1 MVRKLTMQLRVS
13 FIHTSTIYNL
23 RGSEQW
29 LLSLASSI
37 SRLGISV
44 KIINFDYDKRFV
56 SGPEEYKVKEGY
68 IKSITKN
75 LELILLRGIRLRLP
89 GWLVRRNDR
98 LSSFIVES
106 SRFFPLT
113 KKLLDSIYKSDI
125 VYFVQC
131 QKGASHLIPILFFA
145 TLAGRRPVIVGI
157 HVRPQVGLVHSLVLR
172 FYAMIGTLK
181 MAHVLNRDISSYVNK
196 MYGCPARYIPNFVD
210 TARFTPRQK
219 KVDSIFI
226 VLYVGALTEVKGAD
240 LLPDIYYGLKKSS
253 IPAALWICTQ
263 GGPLQQRIIEL
274 SREYPDSVKYLGFI
288 EHPEL
293 VNIYSNAHIVIVPS
307 KREQFPFVP
316 IEAQACGTPVV
327 ASDIP
332 GLRQC
337 VMEGKTG
344 LLVYPRKPEE
354 FVCKVALM
362 YRLMTERTEDYLQM
376 CNNGVKYVNENFNN
390 KIVLNSTIRM
400 FNSVLNGT
408 D

>member
-1 MVRKLTMQLRVS
+1 MQLRVS
-13 FIHTSTIYNL
+13 LIHTSTIYNL

-29 LLSLASSI
+29 LLSLGLSI

-56 SGPEEYKVKEGY
+56 SGPKEYKAKEEY
-68 IKSITKN
+68 IKNMTKD
-75 LELILLRGIRLRLP
+75 LELILLRGTRLRLP
-89 GWLVRRNDR
+89 GWVARRRDR
-98 LSSFIVES
+98 LSSFITES
-106 SRFFPLT
+106 SKFFPLT
-113 KKLLDSIYKSDI
+113 KKLLNSIYKSDI

-131 QKGASHLIPILFFA
+131 QKGASHLIPILFIA
-145 TLAGRRPVIVGI
+145 TLAGRKPVIVGI
-157 HVRPQVGLVHSLVLR
+157 HVRPQVGLVHSLIVR
-172 FYAMIGTLK
+172 FYARLGTLK
-181 MAHVLNRDISSYVNK
+181 MAHILNRDISSYVNK
-196 MYGCPARYIPNFVD
+196 MYGCPVRYIPNFVD
-210 TARFTPRQK
+210 TKGFTPRQK
-219 KVDSIFI
+219 KIGSIFI
-226 VLYVGALTEVKGAD
+226 VLYVGALTDVKGAD
-240 LLPDIYYGLKKSS
+240 LLPDIYHGLKKSS

-263 GGPLQQRIIEL
+263 GGPLQQRIVEF
-274 SREYPDSVKYLGFI
+274 SKDHPDSVKYLGFV
-288 EHPEL
+288 ERSEL
-293 VNIYSNAHIVIVPS
+293 VNIYSKAHIVIVPS

-337 VMEGKTG
+337 VLDGKTG

-354 FVCKVALM
+354 FVRKVALM

-390 KIVLNSTIRM
+390 EIVLNSTIRM